1 MPLIYGNASRT
12 WDAAAKAVTFPAMD
26 GKSPVRCIITAEALA
41 EHFGMT
47 KADELDALRAFDRSR
62 MVIEEKAS
70 RKYDRFRLAG
80 SGEVR
85 LGKRDFG

>member
-1 MPLIYGNASRT
+1 MPLTYGTASRA
-12 WDAAAKAVTFPAMD
+12 WDAAARTVTFPAMD
-26 GKSPVRCIITAEALA
+26 GKSPVRCIITAEALM
-41 EHFGMT
+41 ESFGMA
-47 KADELDALRAFDRSR
+47 KMEELDALRAFDRSR